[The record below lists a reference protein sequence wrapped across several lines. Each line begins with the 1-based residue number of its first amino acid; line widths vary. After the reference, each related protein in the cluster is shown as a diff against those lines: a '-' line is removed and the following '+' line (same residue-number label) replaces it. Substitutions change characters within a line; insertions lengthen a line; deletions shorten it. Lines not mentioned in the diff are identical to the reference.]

1 MEKWKT
7 LAVEDVSP
15 SKWFP
20 VERHVVELPDG
31 TVVDDY
37 FISPL
42 GDVVMVLPVTRDNK
56 FVLVRQYKHAIGEI
70 VIELPAGFQQAGKS
84 LAETVVSELEEEC
97 GIKTA
102 VSSLIFLGK
111 IANNPT
117 KTTHVTHCYLVRDAE
132 FNSVQNL
139 EPTEEIELLTV
150 TPQQALTMIADGDI
164 WAGDSIAAIMKT
176 FLRFPEIF
184 ERERG

>member
-1 MEKWKT
+1 M
-7 LAVEDVSP
+7 VEDVSP
-15 SKWFP
+15 SRWFP

-31 TVVDDY
+31 TIVDDY

-42 GDVVMVLPVTRDNK
+42 GDVVMVLPVTCDNE

-84 LAETVVSELEEEC
+84 LEETAVAELEEEC

-102 VSSLIFLGK
+102 VSSLIFFGK
-111 IANNPT
+111 VANNPT
-117 KTTHVTHCYLVRDAE
+117 KTTHVTYCYLVRDAE

-150 TPQQALTMIADGDI
+150 TPQQALTMIKNGDI
-164 WAGDSIAAIMKT
+164 WVGDSIVTIMKA
-176 FLRFPEIF
+176 FLHFPDLF
-184 ERERG
+184 AAKKV